1 MAGDFPEALREMHT
15 VPQPHWAPR
24 WAGKLEPRVAEAG
37 PWGTKWGRL
46 TVRQGSLHWTL
57 GVWEDA
63 FSLSP
68 TLHSCFSSVP
78 LCRWAV
84 KLNWS
89 PDKNI
94 LI

>member
-1 MAGDFPEALREMHT
+1 MHT

-57 GVWEDA
+57 SVWEDA